1 MADIKTAAKPVT
13 ATLPKEVFAVE
24 AANHDLVKRA
34 YEAYLANGR
43 ANLAEVKTRGLVR
56 GGGKKPWR
64 QKGTGRARVGS
75 SRNPIWRGGGIVF
88 GPTGNENYTKSLS
101 TAQKRQALRQ
111 ALSLANKSQKIL
123 VAEFTAADGKVKS
136 TTEFLAK
143 HKLERRV
150 LLVVDTKDELVDRA
164 TRNVANVK
172 AVQATYLNVFDILNA
187 DTIVIS
193 KKSVDL
199 IKEWLSPAS
208 ASKTEATTNK
218 KEVANA

>member
-1 MADIKTAAKPVT
+1 MAEVKSTTTKQTAQ
-13 ATLPKEVFAVE
+13 TLPKEVFNVDVT
-24 AANHDLVKRA
+24 NHELVKRA

-43 ANLAEVKTRGLVR
+43 DNLAQVKTRGLVR

-88 GPTGNENYTKSLS
+88 GPTGAENYTKGLS

-111 ALSLANKSQKIL
+111 ALTIAHKAKKII
-123 VAEFTAADGKVKS
+123 VTEFKVADGKVKN
-136 TTEFLAK
+136 TLDLLTK

-150 LLVVDTKDELVDRA
+150 LLVVDNKDELVDRA

-172 AVQATYLNVFDILNA
+172 AVQATYLNVFDVINA
-187 DTIVIS
+187 DHIVVT
-193 KKSVDL
+193 KKSLEL
-199 IKEWLSPAS
+199 IKEWLGGS
-208 ASKTEATTNK
+208 
-218 KEVANA
+218 NA

>member
-1 MADIKTAAKPVT
+1 MADTVKTTAKSAAT
-13 ATLPKEVFAVE
+13 TLPKDVFGVDV
-24 AANHDLVKRA
+24 ANHELVKRA

-43 ANLAEVKTRGLVR
+43 GNLAQVKTRGLVR

-88 GPTGNENYTKSLS
+88 GPTGLENYTKGLS

-111 ALSLANKSQKIL
+111 ALTLANQSKKVT
-123 VAEFTAADGKVKS
+123 VAEFKATDGKVKA
-136 TTEFLAK
+136 TTDLLAK
-143 HKLERRV
+143 LKLTRKV
-150 LLVVDTKDELVDRA
+150 LIVVDVKDELVDRA

-187 DTIVIS
+187 DHIVIT
-193 KKSVDL
+193 KKSVEL
-199 IKEWLSPAS
+199 IKDWLVGGQTS
-208 ASKTEATTNK
+208 N
-218 KEVANA
+218 EVSGGTHA